1 MRAELEVQNSTCD
14 FEDAGSFESTYW
26 PEPSTA
32 SVLRF
37 GGEEDCNPNEY
48 EVTVFRGG
56 SRGPTL
62 PAELRV
68 GFEPKVKP
76 ADKGPEDPGDEPKE
90 GKADKLVHASDA
102 KTHAGGRS
110 YSTAERI
117 EPGTIKGSIAPGES
131 LYYRFPVSWG
141 QRPIAKVTFEPT
153 KKKPRSRNGQIEIA
167 TPMRTIE
174 SNYSFESLTNDKPV
188 STSHDKSSFAYY
200 QNREDGNGKQR
211 SWAYAGDYYAIV
223 SVDGYK
229 DNFAPSEENKFTLT
243 VDTDGA
249 PVNGPDWQMLTED
262 GPEPSDTAPGA
273 DAGADGDGGGN
284 AADADASPDNSA
296 SQSDSDDGANAK
308 FYITGS
314 VIMVVLL
321 LGLIIGSSPPTLE
334 SQGTRRKLGHENQK
348 TPRPTMSCGAGC
360 LRNQE
365 RLRRKTDEGLALGVL
380 RRTTCTVQ
388 TSLLTLNCTS
398 VAGQEASLLQLGALL
413 WVVLVQSTSD
423 SQTHCAGLAGWATAV
438 QRCLDVELVLALQQ
452 DQWVLDQL
460 LVQLVREVV
469 LQRTTVAGDL
479 AGTLNQTNTD
489 DSALAATDGL
499 DWALV
504 NRSNWSGL
512 FDLVALD
519 SDGLTDGCGEFLV
532 RSLGWGELFDDL
544 CLEVLV
550 VLRHYCATCLIS

>member
-1 MRAELEVQNSTCD
+1 MTPRVNTPQLTAITAILATVMLAFQWAPATQAVPEPTTKNPPTTAKSSDSDQSGDDASTAISQRVAEGYDVTGTKFEGADSPTEGKYLGEGQYQTELDPPEETGTNDERSEGAKKWFKIAIPADHTAVVTANLTVPDIAAMEDIKPRPYLRAELEVQNSTCD

-26 PEPSTA
+26 PQPSTA

-62 PAELRV
+62 PAEIRV

-249 PVNGPDWQMLTED
+249 PVNGPDWQMPTED

-284 AADADASPDNSA
+284 AADADASPNNA
-296 SQSDSDDGANAK
+296 ANQSDSGDGANAK

-321 LGLIIGSSPPTLE
+321 LGLIIGSWLK
-334 SQGTRRKLGHENQK
+334 GRRQ
-348 TPRPTMSCGAGC
+348 P
-360 LRNQE
+360 
-365 RLRRKTDEGLALGVL
+365 
-380 RRTTCTVQ
+380 
-388 TSLLTLNCTS
+388 
-398 VAGQEASLLQLGALL
+398 
-413 WVVLVQSTSD
+413 
-423 SQTHCAGLAGWATAV
+423 
-438 QRCLDVELVLALQQ
+438 
-452 DQWVLDQL
+452 
-460 LVQLVREVV
+460 
-469 LQRTTVAGDL
+469 
-479 AGTLNQTNTD
+479 
-489 DSALAATDGL
+489 
-499 DWALV
+499 
-504 NRSNWSGL
+504 
-512 FDLVALD
+512 
-519 SDGLTDGCGEFLV
+519 
-532 RSLGWGELFDDL
+532 
-544 CLEVLV
+544 
-550 VLRHYCATCLIS
+550 